1 MNHPDNLLRI
11 YLDSGKTNR
20 EPIPR
25 TLLRTFMGGKG
36 LAAHYLY
43 NENPPGCDA
52 LSPDNLLAIMNGPLT
67 GAPVTNGVNFSVC
80 AKSPLTGTWNDSHCN
95 GWWGPEL
102 RYAGYMG
109 LLIMGRSQS
118 PVYINIIDDRVE
130 ILDATDLWG
139 MDTFAVQAELK
150 ARHSPDREARV
161 LSIGPAGERMAK
173 LAGVF
178 AENRTAA
185 RGGLGAVMGSKRL
198 KAVVVTG
205 HGKYEPSDP
214 VTFRSVRERIN
225 GKVRNSSGVGN
236 LRKMGTAELVEVVN
250 ETGGWSTRNYTSGQ
264 DDVLCERLDGFA
276 IKDQLWDGGARRRP
290 CPGCAIQCSHLAV
303 VQEGQYRGLTHD
315 GPEFESI
322 TLLGSNCGI
331 DDSAV
336 VTVAEH
342 LCDTYGLDSMSTG
355 STIAFLM
362 ECYERGLIRKED
374 TGGLELMFGNSD
386 ALIEVIHMMGRG
398 DGPLAFAAHG
408 TRDAALGIGQGS
420 VDFAMNVKGLEIP
433 AYLPRTAKGQALAY
447 AVSDRGACHLRPWT
461 YGKEVLG
468 RGGRFDPMVTAGKGK
483 MVWDGQQRN
492 AIYDSAGICKFITY
506 AAGLDELH
514 ELFAAA
520 TGFTMD
526 RSEFDLLG
534 RRVAVLTRAFNNREG
549 FDRRHDT
556 LPARV
561 TTQGERPVTGAELD
575 AMLDEYYDAAGFTQE
590 GMVPESLLVELG
602 IQSKNNS

>member
-1 MNHPDNLLRI
+1 MNHSDNLLRI
-11 YLDSGKTNR
+11 NLNSGKTNTG
-20 EPIPR
+20 PIPQ

-43 NENPPGCDA
+43 QENPPGCDA

-109 LLIMGRSQS
+109 LLIGGRSQS
-118 PVYINIIDDRVE
+118 PVYINIIDEKVE

-139 MDTFAVQAELK
+139 MDTFTVQATLK
-150 ARHSPDREARV
+150 ARHSTDSESRV
-161 LSIGPAGERMAK
+161 LTIGPAGERMAK

-205 HGKYEPSDP
+205 HGNYEPADP
-214 VTFRSVRERIN
+214 ANFKSVRARIHE
-225 GKVRNSSGVGN
+225 KVRKSSGVDN

-250 ETGGWSTRNYTSGQ
+250 ETGGWSIRNYTTGR
-264 DDVLCERLDGFA
+264 DDDLCERLDGFA
-276 IKDQLWDGGARRRP
+276 IKDTLWDGGARRRP

-303 VQEGQYRGLTHD
+303 VQKGKYRGLKHD

-331 DDSAV
+331 DDPAV
-336 VTVAEH
+336 VTAAEH
-342 LCDTYGLDSMSTG
+342 LCDRYGLDSMSTG

-374 TGGLELMFGNSD
+374 TGGLELAFGNCD
-386 ALIEVIHMMGRG
+386 ALIEVIHMMGKG
-398 DGPLAFAAHG
+398 GGPLTFAAQG
-408 TRDAALGIGQGS
+408 TRDTALVIGQGS

-433 AYLPRTAKGQALAY
+433 AYLPQTAKGQTLAY

-468 RGGRFDPMVTAGKGK
+468 RGGKMDPMITAGKGQ

-492 AIYDSAGICKFITY
+492 AIYDSAGMCKFFTY

-514 ELFAAA
+514 ELYVAV
-520 TGFTMD
+520 TGFDVD
-526 RSEFDLLG
+526 RHEFDRIG

-549 FDRRHDT
+549 FDRSHDT

-561 TTQGERPVTGAELD
+561 TRQGDRPVTDTELD
-575 AMLDEYYDAAGFTQE
+575 AMLDEYYSAAGFTEE
-590 GMVPESLLVELG
+590 GLVPESLLVELG
-602 IQSKNNS
+602 IRSRKGQ

>member
-1 MNHPDNLLRI
+1 MTLQTSILRIDLTTGSIATEPTPQPLLRKFI
-11 YLDSGKTNR
+11 
-20 EPIPR
+20 
-25 TLLRTFMGGKG
+25 GGKG

-43 NENPPGCDA
+43 QENPPGCDP

-67 GAPVTNGVNFSVC
+67 GAPVTNCVNFSVC

-102 RYAGYMG
+102 RFAGHMG
-109 LLIMGRSQS
+109 LLISGRSQS

-130 ILDATDLWG
+130 ILDASDLWG
-139 MDTFAVQAELK
+139 MDNFAVQAELK
-150 ARHSPDREARV
+150 ARHSSDREARV
-161 LSIGPAGERMAK
+161 LTIGPAGERMAK

-185 RGGLGAVMGSKRL
+185 RGGLGAVMGSKQL

-205 HGKYEPSDP
+205 HGKYEPADP
-214 VTFRSVRERIN
+214 PTFRSVRQRIN
-225 GKVRNSSGVGN
+225 EKVRNSSGVDN

-250 ETGGWSTRNYTSGQ
+250 ETGGWSNRNYTIGRN
-264 DDVLCERLDGFA
+264 DNLCKRLDGFA
-276 IKDQLWDGGARRRP
+276 IKDRLWDGGARGRP

-303 VQEGQYRGLTHD
+303 VQEGPYRGLTHD

-331 DDSAV
+331 DDPAV
-336 VTVAEH
+336 VTAAEH
-342 LCDTYGLDSMSTG
+342 LCDKYGLDSMSTG

-362 ECYERGLIRKED
+362 ECYERSLISKDD
-374 TGGLELMFGNSD
+374 TGGLELTFGNSD
-386 ALIEVIHMMGRG
+386 ALIEAIHMMGG
-398 DGPLAFAAHG
+398 GEGALAFASDG

-433 AYLPRTAKGQALAY
+433 AYLPQTAKGQALAY

-468 RGGRFDPMVTAGKGK
+468 WGGHMDPMMTAGKGE

-492 AIYDSAGICKFITY
+492 AIYDSVGICKFITY
-506 AAGLDELH
+506 VSGPDELH
-514 ELFAAA
+514 ELYVAA
-520 TGFTMD
+520 TGFDMD
-526 RSEFDLLG
+526 HSEFDLAG

-549 FDRRHDT
+549 LDRRHDT

-561 TTQGERPVTGAELD
+561 TTQGKQPVTGAELD
-575 AMLDEYYDAAGFTQE
+575 AMLDEFYASAGFTKE
-590 GMVPESLLVELG
+590 GLVPESLLVELG
-602 IQSKNNS
+602 IQS